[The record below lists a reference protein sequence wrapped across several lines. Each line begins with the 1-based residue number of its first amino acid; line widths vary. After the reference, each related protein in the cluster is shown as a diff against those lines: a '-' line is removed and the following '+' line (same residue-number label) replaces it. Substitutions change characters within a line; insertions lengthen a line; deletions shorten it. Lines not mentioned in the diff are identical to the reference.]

1 MSLRVAFLFPGQLS
15 ETIGMGRDFYDA
27 DPRARALF
35 DFTSERCGLDLR
47 RLVFEGPVEAL
58 GENLAAQ
65 ASVYLVST
73 LASRALASRGVA
85 SAATAGYSL
94 GNYAAMVAAG
104 AISYEEALDVL
115 IAVWRETESAGI
127 RGAMGAIIGARREA
141 VDAECAA
148 LRERGLSVWI
158 GNVNASTQFVLTGS
172 VEGVGAALEALRPRA
187 LSVLPLSMS
196 WPIHSELMRP
206 VAEAIAPMIA
216 GLRTIRDPEVPYYGP
231 EGRAVSG
238 GEEVRRLLGE
248 AFCFSTQ
255 WKDTFEAMTA
265 AGHRLYLEVG
275 PGDMLSKMVR
285 WIDRST
291 RSVPAGTLASID
303 AAVDIVAAGGELT
316 R

>member
-1 MSLRVAFLFPGQLS
+1 VRP
-15 ETIGMGRDFYDA
+15 
-27 DPRARALF
+27 
-35 DFTSERCGLDLR
+35 
-47 RLVFEGPVEAL
+47 
-58 GENLAAQ
+58 
-65 ASVYLVST
+65 
-73 LASRALASRGVA
+73 
-85 SAATAGYSL
+85 AATAGYSL

-115 IAVWRETESAGI
+115 VAVWEETERAGI
-127 RGAMGAIIGARREA
+127 RGAMGAVIGARREA

-148 LRERGLSVWI
+148 LREKGLQVWI

-172 VEGVGAALEALRPRA
+172 AEGVASALEALRPRA

-206 VAEAIAPMIA
+206 VAEAIAPLIA
-216 GLRTIRDPEVPYYGP
+216 RLTTIRDPDVPYYGP
-231 EGRAVSG
+231 EGRAVG
-238 GEEVRRLLGE
+238 GEEIRRLLGD
-248 AFCFSTQ
+248 AFCHPTL

-291 RSVPAGTLASID
+291 RAVPAGTLPAIA
-303 AAVDIVAAGGELT
+303 AAVDIVAGG
-316 R
+316 

>member
-27 DPRARALF
+27 DPDARALF
-35 DFTSERCGLDLR
+35 EFTSERCGRDLR
-47 RLVFEGPVEAL
+47 RVVFEGPTEAL

-73 LASRALASRGVA
+73 LASRALASRGIVP
-85 SAATAGYSL
+85 AATAGYSL
-94 GNYAAMVAAG
+94 GNYAAMVASG

-115 IAVWRETESAGI
+115 IAVWRETESARI
-127 RGAMGAIIGARREA
+127 RGAMGAVIGARREA
-141 VDAECAA
+141 VDAECAG
-148 LRERGLSVWI
+148 LRQRGLPVWI

-172 VEGVGAALEALRPRA
+172 AAGVGAALEALRPRA

-216 GLRTIRDPEVPYYGP
+216 SLRTIRNPDVPYYGP
-231 EGRAVSG
+231 EGGAVSG
-238 GEEVRRLLGE
+238 GEDVRRLLGE
-248 AFCFSTQ
+248 AFCFPTL

-265 AGHRLYLEVG
+265 AGHRVYLEVG

-291 RSVPAGTLASID
+291 RSVPAGTRASID

>member
-1 MSLRVAFLFPGQLS
+1 MSPRAAFLFPGQLS
-15 ETIGMGRDFYDA
+15 ESLGMGLDFVDA
-27 DPRARALF
+27 DPAARDLF
-35 DFTSERCGLDLR
+35 AVTSERCGRDLR
-47 RLVFEGPVEAL
+47 RLVREGPVEAL

-73 LASRALASRGVA
+73 LASRELAKRGVQP
-85 SAATAGYSL
+85 AATAGYSL

-115 IAVWRETESAGI
+115 VAVWEETERARI
-127 RGAMGAIIGARREA
+127 RGAMGAVIGCRREA
-141 VDAECAA
+141 VDAECAT
-148 LRERGLSVWI
+148 LRGRGLQVWV

-172 VEGVGAALEALRPRA
+172 AEGVTAALEALRPRA

-206 VAEAIAPMIA
+206 VADAIAPLIA
-216 GLRTIRDPEVPYYGP
+216 GLATIRDPEVPYYGP
-231 EGRAVSG
+231 EGRPVG
-238 GEEVRRLLGE
+238 GEEVRRLLGT
-248 AFCFSTQ
+248 AFCFPTL

-291 RSVPAGTLASID
+291 RAVPAGTVKTIA
-303 AAVDIVAAGGELT
+303 AAVDIVAAGEELK